1 MTRIFFRAI
10 SYDFPPPP
18 DVSPRPGIFPEDDRS
33 GSALVRIAPFFPH
46 PLPGSITLLGDY
58 RDDFPPTLGGTA
70 SRGLGIGDMY
80 LCYVSPADAEAAEG
94 PRGSLHRP
102 RSGSPPPP
110 PAPPGHTPTPA
121 PPAAPPTQ
129 HRP

>member
-33 GSALVRIAPFFPH
+33 GRAFVRISPFFPH

-70 SRGLGIGDMY
+70 F
-80 LCYVSPADAEAAEG
+80 EG
-94 PRGSLHRP
+94 PRNRGHVPLVRVPSRRGGRRGALSSL
-102 RSGSPPPP
+102 
-110 PAPPGHTPTPA
+110 APF
-121 PPAAPPTQ
+121 
-129 HRP
+129 